1 MLFAINN
8 LTKIYGGRKVLDIP
22 ELYLDK
28 GKVCGLLGPNGSGK
42 TTLLEILS
50 FLLFP
55 TTGEILY
62 DSRKVVFSETILQQ
76 LRREVVMVEQQPIL
90 FTTSVRKN
98 VEFGLRIRKAPRER
112 RRRMIDEVLD
122 LVRMRDFAEAS
133 AHRLSGGETQ
143 RVAIARALACSPE
156 VILFDE
162 PTANVDIENQI
173 TIENILRDINVEQG
187 ISVIFATHNRIQ
199 AAKLSDRIVFL
210 FNGRPASSVYEN
222 IFSGSI
228 RTDGNREKYCL
239 IHDKLRLAVQ
249 TDRTGDVKI
258 SVDPNMIEVFRLQDD
273 PLQHHSIIG
282 RVMQLTDEGSH
293 VRALIDVGV
302 PLSVLLSQER
312 YKQDPILTGDQVVL
326 SCPPESIEVM

>member
-8 LTKIYGGRKVLDIP
+8 LTKTYEGRKVLDIP
-22 ELYLDK
+22 ELYVEK
-28 GKVCGLLGPNGSGK
+28 GKIYGLLGPNGSGK

-50 FLLFP
+50 FLLTP
-55 TTGEILY
+55 TTGEIFY
-62 DSRKVVFSETILQQ
+62 DSRKVLFSETFLQG

-98 VEFGLRIRKAPRER
+98 VEFGLKIRKAPRER
-112 RRRMIDEVLD
+112 RKRIIDEVLD
-122 LVRMRDFAEAS
+122 LVRMRDFAEAG

-143 RVAIARALACSPE
+143 RVAIARALACSPK

-173 TIENILRDINVEQG
+173 AIENILRDINVEQR

-199 AAKLSDRIVFL
+199 AAKLSDSIIFL
-210 FNGRPASSVYEN
+210 FNGKPASSIYEN

-228 RTDGNREKYCL
+228 RTDGNGNMYCL
-239 IHDKLRLAVQ
+239 IHDKLRLAVR
-249 TDRTGDVKI
+249 TDRSGDVKI
-258 SVDPNMIEVFRLQDD
+258 SVDPNMIEVLRIRDD
-273 PLQHHSIIG
+273 ASRYHNIVG
-282 RVMQLTDEGSH
+282 RVMQLTDEGTH
-293 VRALIDVGV
+293 VRVLIDVGI
-302 PLSVLLSQER
+302 PFSVLLSEEK
-312 YKQDPILTGDQVVL
+312 YKQDPILTGEQVAL